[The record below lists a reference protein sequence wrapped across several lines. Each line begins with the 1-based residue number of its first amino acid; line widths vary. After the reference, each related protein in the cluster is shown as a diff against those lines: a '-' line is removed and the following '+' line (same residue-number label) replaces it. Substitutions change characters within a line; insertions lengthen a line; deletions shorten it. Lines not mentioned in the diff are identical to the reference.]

1 MVTGSTTSFLLMAE
15 PGFSASRTT
24 WVIPALKPM
33 KAVKWI
39 GFDGFYKHSKNGSIE
54 SVLTVIYSR
63 RSRNGFLIKWK
74 KLAWEAS
81 SFGND
86 FGVPLGRVQRFLG
99 KNFNDP
105 CRGAEN
111 LRWDM
116 TVKLVRTRSKKSKNK
131 SIVVEK
137 KWFTISNCNYFRE
150 LSGIYRSSRSG
161 SFIGALSVSLPICVF
176 IGFLHFLSLTIHH
189 RYRYSLSFCYSRY
202 YSP

>member
-1 MVTGSTTSFLLMAE
+1 M
-15 PGFSASRTT
+15 
-24 WVIPALKPM
+24 
-33 KAVKWI
+33 
-39 GFDGFYKHSKNGSIE
+39 
-54 SVLTVIYSR
+54 
-63 RSRNGFLIKWK
+63 K

-81 SFGND
+81 SFAND

-131 SIVVEK
+131 SIVEK
-137 KWFTISNCNYFRE
+137 KTCDLQSVVIAIIFGNFRE
-150 LSGIYRSSRSG
+150 FTEVLDRAVLSGHS
-161 SFIGALSVSLPICVF
+161 IGPICVF

>member
-1 MVTGSTTSFLLMAE
+1 M
-15 PGFSASRTT
+15 
-24 WVIPALKPM
+24 
-33 KAVKWI
+33 
-39 GFDGFYKHSKNGSIE
+39 
-54 SVLTVIYSR
+54 
-63 RSRNGFLIKWK
+63 K

-131 SIVVEK
+131 SIVEK
-137 KWFTISNCNYFRE
+137 KTCDLQSVVIAIIFGNFRE
-150 LSGIYRSSRSG
+150 FTEVLDQAVLSGHSIGPILCFYRIP
-161 SFIGALSVSLPICVF
+161 SFS
-176 IGFLHFLSLTIHH
+176 
-189 RYRYSLSFCYSRY
+189 
-202 YSP
+202 

>member
-1 MVTGSTTSFLLMAE
+1 MFTLSGGHSTMVTGSTTSFLLMAE

-39 GFDGFYKHSKNGSIE
+39 GFYGFYKIERKNILE
-54 SVLTVIYSR
+54 VDLVLAR
-63 RSRNGFLIKWK
+63 LDECK
-74 KLAWEAS
+74 KLAWAAS

-131 SIVVEK
+131 SIGSK
-137 KWFTISNCNYFRE
+137 KKRDLQSIIALF
-150 LSGIYRSSRSG
+150 SGTFG
-161 SFIGALSVSLPICVF
+161 NLQKF
-176 IGFLHFLSLTIHH
+176 
-189 RYRYSLSFCYSRY
+189 
-202 YSP
+202 